1 MELNMNEVFQRVEAE
16 LAVGVSELK
25 RNPAAVIAASQEQ
38 AVAILNHNRVVGYLV
53 SPAAWEHAQELHD
66 DARIVEKLD
75 ARKREK
81 PVRMSLDEL

>member
-1 MELNMNEVFQRVEAE
+1 
-16 LAVGVSELK
+16 
-25 RNPAAVIAASQEQ
+25 
-38 AVAILNHNRVVGYLV
+38 VGYLV